1 MSRQEAACLP
11 CRVTPNEAP
20 RRMHPHRR
28 RCLGWVTAVTAM
40 PLVAHGVEAGG
51 GGGELG
57 YRATATPTTEN

>member
-1 MSRQEAACLP
+1 
-11 CRVTPNEAP
+11 
-20 RRMHPHRR
+20 
-28 RCLGWVTAVTAM
+28 M